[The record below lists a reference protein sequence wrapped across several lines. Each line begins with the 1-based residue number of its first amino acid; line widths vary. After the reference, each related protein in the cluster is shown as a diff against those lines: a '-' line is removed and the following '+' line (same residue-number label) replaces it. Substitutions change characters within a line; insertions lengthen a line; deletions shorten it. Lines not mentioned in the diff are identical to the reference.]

1 VSGAIQPAFQI
12 RPMRLEDVPRVHEID
27 RLSFSL
33 PWPERSYRFEVSEND
48 HSSPWVVE
56 TVRPDGPGGSPEVVA
71 MMVNW
76 IIIDEA
82 HIATIA
88 VHPDYRRRKIAQ
100 RLLAWGLLAAWERGA
115 RTAFL
120 EVRRGNLTAQVMYTA
135 FGFEVVGVRARY
147 YQDNHEDAILMTLP
161 QIDPL
166 RIRALGDLK
175 EPVDS

>member
-1 VSGAIQPAFQI
+1 MSGNGNASFSI
-12 RPMRLEDVPRVHEID
+12 RPMRIEDVPRVYEID

-33 PWPERSYRFEVSEND
+33 PWPERSYRFEINENS

-56 TVRPDGPGGSPEVVA
+56 AVQEDGSLEIIA

-88 VHPDYRRRKIAQ
+88 VLPAYRRRGLAQ
-100 RLLAWGLLAAWERGA
+100 RLLARGLLAAWERGA

-120 EVRRGNLTAQVMYTA
+120 EVRRGNEAAQAMYKA
-135 FGFEVVGVRARY
+135 FGFEIVGVRPRY
-147 YQDNHEDAILMTLP
+147 YQDNHEDAILMTLA
-161 QIDPL
+161 QIDL
-166 RIRALGDLK
+166 ARMQDLGEFK
-175 EPVDS
+175 ELSEP

>member
-1 VSGAIQPAFQI
+1 MSGAIQPAFQI

-27 RLSFSL
+27 RLSFNL

-88 VHPDYRRRKIAQ
+88 VHPDYRRRKIAEQ
-100 RLLAWGLLAAWERGA
+100 ILLQAFDELYKEGVLKV
-115 RTAFL
+115 FL
-120 EVRRGNLTAQVMYTA
+120 EVRRSNEAALTLYRRL
-135 FGFEVVGVRARY
+135 GFIEDGIRKRY
-147 YQDNHEDAILMTLP
+147 YKDNQEDDILMEMPDLGTLFH
-161 QIDPL
+161 
-166 RIRALGDLK
+166 K
-175 EPVDS
+175 EHDDGSI